1 MFNKTSKPVRPQA
14 DATRAPV
21 KSNVPPPLD
30 MSTVNMKTPGATP
43 VAAPVA
49 SAPVSAPVARG
60 GLSSLAAN
68 LTIEGNIS
76 GNADLQVDGNVRG
89 NVKVAHLIVGE
100 AGNIE
105 GDVEAE
111 TIEVRGRVVGAIAG
125 KSVKLF
131 SSAYVEGDIS
141 HENLSIDI
149 GAYFQG
155 RCQQIRRVET
165 PAPVAVVNTANSFT
179 APDTSSHGSAMNS
192 YDLSALSDLK

>member
-14 DATRAPV
+14 EAARAPA

-30 MSTVNMKTPGATP
+30 LSNVNMKTPGAP
-43 VAAPVA
+43 SAAAPV
-49 SAPVSAPVARG
+49 STPVSRG
-60 GLSSLAAN
+60 GISNLAAH

-76 GNADLQVDGNVRG
+76 GTADLQIDGNVRG

-125 KSVKLF
+125 KSVKLY

-155 RCQQIRRVET
+155 RCQQIRRVEA
-165 PAPVAVVNTANSFT
+165 PAPVQSAPNSFT
-179 APDTSSHGSAMNS
+179 SSEPVAAMSS
-192 YDLSALSDLK
+192 YDINALSDLK

>member
-1 MFNKTSKPVRPQA
+1 MFNKTSKPVRPQSEA
-14 DATRAPV
+14 SRAPA

-30 MSTVNMKTPGATP
+30 LSNVNMKTSGAPAPVPAPTP
-43 VAAPVA
+43 V
-49 SAPVSAPVARG
+49 SRG
-60 GLSSLAAN
+60 GLSNLAAH
-68 LTIEGNIS
+68 LTVEGNIS
-76 GNADLQVDGNVRG
+76 GTADLQIDGNVRG

-125 KSVKLF
+125 KSVKLY

-155 RCQQIRRVET
+155 RCQQIRRVEA
-165 PAPVAVVNTANSFT
+165 PAPVQVAPVQSAPNSFT
-179 APDTSSHGSAMNS
+179 TSEPVAAMNS
-192 YDLSALSDLK
+192 YDLNALSDLK